1 MDNTELRQR
10 LLAVLLDGH
19 AAQNDAVTRDALLA
33 DQYIS
38 FLLSKLVERVAQ
50 KLTQPE
56 SGSEEKQPPCET
68 AAVAMASSDES
79 AIAADHDAPTMQAA
93 QTAKLPTAHE
103 FTWLPLAF
111 NFAELIN
118 GLAVTKPDMAIETA
132 DESDSADTTV
142 DTDNRVNADNGAQMS
157 SVTGTDFNAE
167 SGSAQPQTPDLLQ
180 NIDKVQPAG
189 HLPSAP
195 LPLRPGQVPA
205 AAMIA
210 PHAPVPP
217 LPRAKIALPN
227 ARAGTPFSA
236 RVEVRLDNGE
246 AVTVE
251 DVTFPGDIGL
261 SFDKASGVLSGTPT
275 ASGDIA
281 LLVHWRWRDRPPYPQ
296 EQLFI
301 INPNP
306 RSLWKIIEP
315 PADDRY
321 FKSNV
326 DHQQIIES
334 GTRIAA
340 ASRRG
345 RSHEHVGSFR
355 DDDFAIHHCN
365 ESGWSIMLVA
375 DGAGS
380 AKNSRRGSQIVT
392 RCVNDRLVALLSGEQ
407 GQVLSQQVQNWS
419 SEDRQAV
426 GAAFIRQFHQAS
438 IGAVNAI
445 TSEAAQLNESVKSY
459 STTLLATVSLRCGD
473 ELFAAA
479 FWMGD
484 GAIAAYGPAGKV
496 RVLGTPDSGEYAGQ
510 TRFLDAEAVAD
521 TEFSKRISIGKW
533 PEISH
538 LLLLT
543 DGVSDPWFETDNGL
557 RHAEKWDALVAEI
570 APCLADEQRAAERLA
585 EWLNFFSPGNHDDRT
600 IAACW

>member
-1 MDNTELRQR
+1 MMDNTELRQR

-19 AAQNDAVTRDALLA
+19 RAQNDADVRDALLA
-33 DQYIS
+33 DNDIS
-38 FLLSKLVERVAQ
+38 FLLNMLIKRVSL
-50 KLTQPE
+50 KLTPTD
-56 SGSEEKQPPCET
+56 SGREDNTQVANVDT
-68 AAVAMASSDES
+68 AANVLSAPVLNQSINPAMPPP
-79 AIAADHDAPTMQAA
+79 APHA
-93 QTAKLPTAHE
+93 L
-103 FTWLPLAF
+103 TWLPLAF
-111 NFAELIN
+111 YFAELVSN
-118 GLAVTKPDMAIETA
+118 GAVTKPVSEIET
-132 DESDSADTTV
+132 SDKSAYDGGITG
-142 DTDNRVNADNGAQMS
+142 ADNTITADNPAQS
-157 SVTGTDFNAE
+157 
-167 SGSAQPQTPDLLQ
+167 QTPELSQ
-180 NIDKVQPAG
+180 NSVVAQSASP
-189 HLPSAP
+189 LPNAP
-195 LPLRPGQVPA
+195 LPLRPGQVPVA
-205 AAMIA
+205 AVTA
-210 PHAPVPP
+210 PPAPVPP
-217 LPRAKIALPN
+217 LPRAKISLPN
-227 ARAGTPFSA
+227 ARVGTPFSA

-246 AVTVE
+246 PVSVE
-251 DVTFPGDIGL
+251 DVTFPDAFGL
-261 SFDKASGVLSGTPT
+261 YFDKTSGVLSGTPT
-275 ASGDIA
+275 TSGDIT

-301 INPNP
+301 INPDP
-306 RSLWKIIEP
+306 RSLWKIVEP

-321 FKSNV
+321 FKPNI
-326 DHQQIIES
+326 DHRQIVEP

-380 AKNSRRGSQIVT
+380 AKNSRRGSQIAT
-392 RCVNDRLVALLSGEQ
+392 RCVADHLVALLSGER
-407 GQVLSQQVQNWS
+407 GQSLGQQVQNWS

-426 GAAFIRQFHQAS
+426 GATFIRQFHQAS
-438 IGAVNAI
+438 IAAVNAI
-445 TSEAAQLNESVKSY
+445 TGEASQLAESVKSY

-521 TEFSKRISIGKW
+521 PEFSKRISIGKW

-538 LLLLT
+538 LLLVT

-557 RHAEKWDALVAEI
+557 RNADKWDALVAEI
-570 APCLADEQRAAERLA
+570 APCLADEPHAAERLA

-600 IAACW
+600 IVASW

>member
-1 MDNTELRQR
+1 MIENTELRQQ

-19 AAQNDAVTRDALLA
+19 PAQDDAAILDDLLA
-33 DQYIS
+33 DPS
-38 FLLSKLVERVAQ
+38 VSLLLNQLIERVSQ
-50 KLTQPE
+50 TLTAPV
-56 SGSEEKQPPCET
+56 ET
-68 AAVAMASSDES
+68 
-79 AIAADHDAPTMQAA
+79 IPDAEMVSVP
-93 QTAKLPTAHE
+93 LSP

-111 NFAELIN
+111 YFAELVSDR
-118 GLAVTKPDMAIETA
+118 AVVKTDSETA
-132 DESDSADTTV
+132 TSDELASADIV
-142 DTDNRVNADNGAQMS
+142 TDHDITANADDAAQM
-157 SVTGTDFNAE
+157 
-167 SGSAQPQTPDLLQ
+167 Q
-180 NIDKVQPAG
+180 NIAMTQSAT
-189 HLPSAP
+189 LFQNAP

-205 AAMIA
+205 AAMAA

-217 LPRAKIALPN
+217 LPRAKITLPN

-236 RVEVRLDNGE
+236 LIDVQLDNGE
-246 AVTVE
+246 PVTVE
-251 DVTFPGDIGL
+251 DVTFPGDLGL
-261 SFDKASGVLSGTPT
+261 SFDKTSGTLSGVPT
-275 ASGDIA
+275 TSGDIT
-281 LLVHWRWRDRPPYPQ
+281 LLVHWRWRERPPYPQ

-301 INPNP
+301 INPDP

-326 DHQQIIES
+326 DHQQIIAP
-334 GTRIAA
+334 GIRIAA

-355 DDDFAIHHCN
+355 DDDFAFHHCN

-392 RCVNDRLVALLSGEQ
+392 QCIKAHLSSLLSGEQ
-407 GQVLSQQVQNWS
+407 GLALGQQVQNWGS
-419 SEDRQAV
+419 DERQAV
-426 GAAFIRQFHQAS
+426 GATFIRQFHQAS
-438 IGAVNAI
+438 IAAVNAI
-445 TSEAAQLNESVKSY
+445 THEAVQLNESVKSY

-521 TEFSKRISIGKW
+521 PEFSKRISIGKW

-557 RHAEKWDALVAEI
+557 RNADKWDALVAEI
-570 APCLADEQRAAERLA
+570 APCLADEQHAAERLA

-600 IAACW
+600 IAASW